1 MPSWRI
7 AMRYGKNGLR
17 NVGIGLANCLLIL
30 TSCCL
35 GMLPAYA
42 QTDDEVFVDG
52 FETFDPQ
59 VIFAGQ
65 EAVFDLTILAG
76 ELDPATLAY
85 GASPLPLPQNALL
98 DGADFSFRPTIEQ
111 VGTFEFVFT
120 ARQDGETI
128 GSNRARVLVLSP
140 PADGITALSG
150 RLMDANAMVD
160 GQAVPIAGATVS
172 TLDGS
177 ASTISADDGWFELA
191 PIPDGEIVLDIDS
204 STADSA
210 PDGSLYASFR
220 EPVVITPRIAN
231 LLPRSI
237 YLPRLDP
244 DSATEVDPS
253 ATTVVENPALGVSL
267 EIPPGTAKN
276 ADGSDFSGIMTISEV
291 PVEFSPRELPRE
303 LRPSMLLTIQPTGV
317 RFSQPVPLVFPND
330 ADMPPG
336 SESNIWSLDPRSGRF
351 IVVGRGRVSDDG
363 VLTETVE
370 GGVRTASWHG
380 YLPPAAIQAP
390 AAQIGEN
397 PEETAQSPAEQSCP
411 TGSSVGMQS
420 GCLGVRHTIPGYQ
433 TFGVERSIS
442 LSYESQTAY
451 PNPIINVETSLGDN
465 TATPL
470 AYGIELLDVAG
481 IAQDFRAFSDANR
494 SALRQAVR
502 FDASALPTG
511 RYPYTLMLDSEYP
524 ASAVGNRVTGNVL
537 VNNLAD
543 SAVGAGWQLD
553 AVSRIVRTE
562 GDPLLREADGALKR
576 FSQSRDDALASLQV
590 TEEQARRFSKGDF
603 NGDARPDIVLG
614 AGVQPTRVRLATGSG
629 GFSAPL
635 LLPSQITNPGALAT
649 ADFNSDGL
657 DDLVI
662 AAGSSPSIEVLI
674 ATGAGEF
681 APPVALM
688 GRDGTLEGGLVI
700 DDFNS
705 DGLLDIATSSR
716 ISDDVAVFIATAPD
730 AFEPAVFLSAGGN
743 PENIAAADLN
753 LDGNVDLVVDNSNTE
768 DVSVFLGNGDGS
780 FAPEI
785 RQLSFRPTRGC
796 LALEDVNR
804 DGIPDLI
811 GIERTSFQPTL
822 LLVHFGEG
830 DGQFGSRTEFP
841 LEEASRIC
849 RIADLNA
856 DGLVDVVIGD
866 TREQVSVLLGNQAG
880 SFDDR
885 TSFSAGN
892 SLDSIVVDDFDGD
905 NRADVLALS
914 DLSVNLLAGNGD
926 GTLAAGRSSEF
937 GDGGN
942 AAFSNQLADFDG
954 DGVNDL
960 VVAARL
966 DGILLLSGDGRGG
979 FSLLNR
985 IPVQRMSG
993 IDAGDLNN
1001 DGLTDIV
1008 IVREFPLNTVFVY
1021 LANSDGTFADPIV
1034 SDTGN
1039 GPVAM
1044 RLIDVNQDGNIDVLV
1059 ANERSLDISLLLGN
1073 GDGSLMPR
1081 QNFPLSG
1088 GGPEDVTA
1096 KDLDGDG
1103 NPDLVAITSVDD
1115 SIAVAWS
1122 TGPGQFEDP
1131 VTIPTGNVP
1140 RTMAIEDL
1148 NSDGFLDIV
1157 TANQVSEDI
1166 FIHFGRAGRQ
1176 FEDPIVFSAE
1186 RNPQDIAIAD
1196 LDASGTLDI
1205 AVADASARVITVLS
1219 NNGDGSW
1226 DDSTVATGT
1235 LLRGLIGEDIDGD
1248 ERADLLAMTR
1258 QTVSFL
1264 RNRTRE
1270 GVWAGP
1276 PGDFSTLAQRED
1288 GGFIRRFPD
1297 GTVDRFDADGLQTE
1311 RTLPSGQVTQY
1322 EYNGNSALW
1331 TIIDPAGKR
1340 TDLRYTGSRLSEIV
1354 DPAGRSTRLE
1364 HDSAGNLL
1372 RIINPDGTS
1381 RQFVYDSNHL
1391 LRAQID
1397 TRGNRTD
1404 YAYDETGRL
1413 TGSTLPDGANRQVAP
1428 SQTTALAADP
1438 ASTSPDNP
1446 APAVP
1451 ASDVAG
1457 AFIDA
1462 KDRMVTFKLDGL
1474 GAALETTDP
1483 LLRTIEIARN
1493 DDSLPT
1499 RIVRPNGSVQTR
1511 SYDRN
1516 GNLLALAET
1525 DINATTSFRYE
1536 PDFNRLIQATDPL
1549 GNISRFEYD
1558 EQGNLVNAIDAD
1570 GSMDVLEYGEPAC
1583 PGLPTD
1589 VTLASGTP
1597 SASTSALAY
1606 DTDICNVAV
1615 VTDPLGRQVTR
1626 EYDAAGNLVRLVDGE
1641 GLIHRWEYDAMNRVE
1656 KVIDAS
1662 NTDAA
1667 PQCATEGVTCID
1679 YDAAGNV
1686 TQVTDP
1692 RGGQISFTY
1701 DARNRVVTRTDAN
1714 GAIAEFEYDAEGN
1727 LTCTIDRK
1735 GQEITFA
1742 YDAANRLI
1750 EKTWLPG
1757 SPGEEVITL
1766 EYDAIDNLT
1775 RATDADSVIA
1785 RTYDAIGRLLSES
1798 TQGSPSQ
1805 PDVTLTYAYDS
1816 AGNRTQLAGPGFTND
1831 YDYDENNRLISLT
1844 SPAGGAFEF
1853 VYDAQGRRI
1862 ELRRPNDV
1870 TTTAVFDAASQ
1881 LVNLSH
1887 QRQGDADPFTDLIYA
1902 YDDVGNVVTLDQT
1915 RQMLNLQPQLN
1926 FSYDDEEQLVQATGP
1941 FVGDPDETF
1950 QYDPAGN
1957 RLLRDGEAFTAIH
1970 DQANRLLENQ
1980 DACFSYDLN
1989 GNLIEKQ
1996 QKIGGACTGAI
2007 TEYTYNPE
2015 NQLIQVAVDGNPIAD
2030 YRYDALGR
2038 RIQKETTVGTQK
2050 YIYDGVDIV
2059 LEYDASDQLQ
2069 ASYLHS
2075 LNIDEPLLM
2084 RRDQDADGAF
2094 ETGENFY
2101 YQADRLGSILALT
2114 DEAGAVAQSYV
2125 YKGFGETAV
2134 LDASGLEI
2142 EPLAGISNPYAFTAR
2157 EFEPLIG
2164 LYYFRARYYY
2174 PREGRFL
2181 QEDPIGLN
2189 AGDSNLYR
2197 YVFNSPMNGTDPFG
2211 NDNVANFA
2219 GNVLDSLVNIL
2230 QVQEAEKGQQKL
2242 ADLQTEINDLNAS
2255 GIGVLV
2261 EVTGFET
2268 KNVLN
2273 AAVPT
2278 EPQFTRLNARIAGV
2292 GNDPDVLRERNRNRG
2307 SISPIIPGRNFV
2319 SDTIFFPPFGGPAC
2333 TSEFPN
2339 GLNQTTLFRD

>member
-1 MPSWRI
+1 
-7 AMRYGKNGLR
+7 MRYGKNGLR

-35 GMLPAYA
+35 GMQPAYA
-42 QTDDEVFVDG
+42 QTGDEVFVDG

-85 GASPLPLPQNALL
+85 GVSPLPLPQNALL
-98 DGADFSFRPTIEQ
+98 DGADFSFGPTIEQ

-191 PIPDGEIVLDIDS
+191 PIPDSEIVLDIDS

-220 EPVVITPRIAN
+220 EPVVITPRITN

-237 YLPRLDP
+237 YLPRIDP

-317 RFSQPVPLVFPND
+317 RFSEPVPLVFPND
-330 ADMPPG
+330 DNMPPG
-336 SESNIWSLDPRSGRF
+336 SETNIWSLDPRSGRF

-363 VLTETVE
+363 VLIETVE

-380 YLPPAAIQAP
+380 GLPPPPIQAP
-390 AAQIGEN
+390 PAQVGEN
-397 PEETAQSPAEQSCP
+397 PDETAQSPAEQSCP

-451 PNPIINVETSLGDN
+451 PNPIINVETGLGDN

-511 RYPYTLMLDSEYP
+511 RHPYTLMLDSEYP

-537 VNNLAD
+537 VNNLVD

-562 GDPLLREADGALKR
+562 GDPLLRESDGALKR

-590 TEEQARRFSKGDF
+590 TEEQARLFSKGDF

-635 LLPSQITNPGALAT
+635 LLPSQITNPGALET
-649 ADFNSDGL
+649 ADFNFDGL

-674 ATGAGEF
+674 AIGAGEF
-681 APPVALM
+681 APPVALT
-688 GRDGTLEGGLVI
+688 GGESTVEGALVI
-700 DDFNS
+700 DDFNA

-716 ISDDVAVFIATAPD
+716 LSDDVAVFIATASD

-743 PENIAAADLN
+743 PENIAAADLD
-753 LDGNVDLVVDNSNTE
+753 LDGNVDLVVDHSSTE

-811 GIERTSFQPTL
+811 GIEATSLQPNCFWSISVKAMASSAQEQNSLWEAFSRRCRT
-822 LLVHFGEG
+822 
-830 DGQFGSRTEFP
+830 
-841 LEEASRIC
+841 
-849 RIADLNA
+849 ADLNA
-856 DGLVDVVIGD
+856 DGLVDVVVGD
-866 TREQVSVLLGNQAG
+866 TREQVAVLLGNQAG
-880 SFDDR
+880 SFDDPI
-885 TSFSAGN
+885 SFSAGN
-892 SLDSIVVDDFDGD
+892 SLNSIVVDDFDGD
-905 NRADVLALS
+905 NQADVLALS
-914 DLSVNLLAGNGD
+914 DLSVNLLSGNGD

-937 GDGGN
+937 PDGSVN
-942 AAFSNQLADFDG
+942 AFPDQLADFDG
-954 DGVNDL
+954 DGINDL
-960 VVAARL
+960 VVTGGG
-966 DGILLLSGDGRGG
+966 DILLFRGDGRGG
-979 FSLLNR
+979 FSLLDR
-985 IPVQRMSG
+985 IPAPMSG
-993 IDAGDLNN
+993 IDVGDLNN
-1001 DGLTDIV
+1001 DGLTDIATFRV
-1008 IVREFPLNTVFVY
+1008 FPNNTVFVY

-1044 RLIDVNQDGNIDVLV
+1044 SLIDVNQDGNIDVLV
-1059 ANERSLDISLLLGN
+1059 ANERSVDISLLLGN

-1103 NPDLVAITSVDD
+1103 NPDLVAITIGDD

-1157 TANQVSEDI
+1157 TANQVSENI

-1186 RNPQDIAIAD
+1186 RSPQDIAIAD

-1205 AVADASARVITVLS
+1205 AVADVSARVITLLS

-1311 RTLPSGQVTQY
+1311 RTLPSGQGTQF
-1322 EYNGNSALW
+1322 EYNGSSALR

-1340 TDLRYTGSRLSEIV
+1340 TELRYTGSRLSEIV

-1372 RIINPDGTS
+1372 RIVNPDGTS

-1474 GAALETTDP
+1474 GAAIETTDP

-1511 SYDRN
+1511 SYDRT

-1570 GSMDVLEYGEPAC
+1570 GSIDVLEYGEQAC
-1583 PGLPTD
+1583 PGLPTE

-1597 SASTSALAY
+1597 SASTSTLAY
-1606 DTDICNVAV
+1606 DTDTCNVAV
-1615 VTDPLGRQVTR
+1615 VTDSLGRQVTR
-1626 EYDAAGNLVRLVDGE
+1626 EYDAAGNLVRLIDGE
-1641 GLIHRWEYDAMNRVE
+1641 GRIHRREYDAMNRIE

-1727 LTCTIDRK
+1727 LTRTIDRK
-1735 GQEITFA
+1735 GQEIRFT
-1742 YDAANRLI
+1742 YDAADRLI
-1750 EKTWLPG
+1750 EKTWLPD

-1766 EYDAIDNLT
+1766 EYDVIDNLT
-1775 RATDADSVIA
+1775 RATDADSVVT
-1785 RTYDAIGRLLSES
+1785 RTYDPIGRLLSES
-1798 TQGSPSQ
+1798 TQGSSSQ
-1805 PDVTLTYAYDS
+1805 PDATLTYAYDG
-1816 AGNRTQLAGPGFTND
+1816 AGNRTQLSGPGFASD
-1831 YDYDENNRLISLT
+1831 YEYDQNNRLISLT

-1887 QRQGDADPFTDLIYA
+1887 QRQD
-1902 YDDVGNVVTLDQT
+1902 
-1915 RQMLNLQPQLN
+1915 
-1926 FSYDDEEQLVQATGP
+1926 
-1941 FVGDPDETF
+1941 
-1950 QYDPAGN
+1950 
-1957 RLLRDGEAFTAIH
+1957 
-1970 DQANRLLENQ
+1970 
-1980 DACFSYDLN
+1980 
-1989 GNLIEKQ
+1989 
-1996 QKIGGACTGAI
+1996 
-2007 TEYTYNPE
+2007 
-2015 NQLIQVAVDGNPIAD
+2015 
-2030 YRYDALGR
+2030 
-2038 RIQKETTVGTQK
+2038 
-2050 YIYDGVDIV
+2050 
-2059 LEYDASDQLQ
+2059 
-2069 ASYLHS
+2069 
-2075 LNIDEPLLM
+2075 
-2084 RRDQDADGAF
+2084 
-2094 ETGENFY
+2094 
-2101 YQADRLGSILALT
+2101 
-2114 DEAGAVAQSYV
+2114 
-2125 YKGFGETAV
+2125 
-2134 LDASGLEI
+2134 
-2142 EPLAGISNPYAFTAR
+2142 
-2157 EFEPLIG
+2157 
-2164 LYYFRARYYY
+2164 
-2174 PREGRFL
+2174 
-2181 QEDPIGLN
+2181 
-2189 AGDSNLYR
+2189 
-2197 YVFNSPMNGTDPFG
+2197 
-2211 NDNVANFA
+2211 
-2219 GNVLDSLVNIL
+2219 
-2230 QVQEAEKGQQKL
+2230 
-2242 ADLQTEINDLNAS
+2242 
-2255 GIGVLV
+2255 
-2261 EVTGFET
+2261 
-2268 KNVLN
+2268 
-2273 AAVPT
+2273 
-2278 EPQFTRLNARIAGV
+2278 
-2292 GNDPDVLRERNRNRG
+2292 
-2307 SISPIIPGRNFV
+2307 
-2319 SDTIFFPPFGGPAC
+2319 
-2333 TSEFPN
+2333 
-2339 GLNQTTLFRD
+2339 